1 MSSENPEWWSGTK
14 ALRKCLWIT
23 YAGNILFLYTNTT
36 SRVENT
42 IRGWSTQGR
51 VWGGRGLKES
61 LGGVVRC
68 QGLQTQILFL
78 KDQISSLHVSDHA
91 RRKRPFFVA
100 PIIII
105 MGVTKA
111 HLLCFFFN
119 LESQWVFSVINTE
132 QTDSCRVL
140 DRQSEVIKSMMIT
153 HDTWLTIVII
163 DLMALL

>member
-51 VWGGRGLKES
+51 VGGGGLKES
-61 LGGVVRC
+61 LGGVVGC

-78 KDQISSLHVSDHA
+78 KDKISSLHESDHA

-119 LESQWVFSVINTE
+119 LESQWAFSVINTE
-132 QTDSCRVL
+132 KTSRVGPWCTTKVHTPFKTNNIEYSVISDSGF
-140 DRQSEVIKSMMIT
+140 
-153 HDTWLTIVII
+153 
-163 DLMALL
+163 